1 MYCPRCGAPRNPNSN
16 FCPNCGASLAPIQ
29 PRPVNRAVTAPL
41 APAKKG
47 RKKTL
52 LVGLIAIIMV
62 AATAGAALSDGNNKT
77 ATNEE
82 NGDERN
88 EDQVAT
94 VDNGGNQTNDQTQD
108 ETTMVDDS
116 NDNITDLNKS
126 DEKNSIKIVQIE
138 SNPAGIDAGNEW
150 LKISN
155 FGNSSVDLKG
165 WYITTSHGRQE
176 LDGLSGTIEPYQ
188 TMTIKFSKQFLDNE
202 DESVTL
208 YDSKGNAVDQTP
220 SITDKK
226 NDSWTWIRPVV

>member
-1 MYCPRCGAPRNPNSN
+1 
-16 FCPNCGASLAPIQ
+16 
-29 PRPVNRAVTAPL
+29 
-41 APAKKG
+41 
-47 RKKTL
+47 
-52 LVGLIAIIMV
+52 MV